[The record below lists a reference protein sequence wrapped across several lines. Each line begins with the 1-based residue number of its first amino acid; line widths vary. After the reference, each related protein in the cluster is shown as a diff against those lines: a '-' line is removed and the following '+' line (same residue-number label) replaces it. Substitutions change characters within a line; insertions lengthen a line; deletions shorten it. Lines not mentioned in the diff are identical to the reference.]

1 MSISRKRSNRGGS
14 LHWSAANDRYESK
27 KLSKRQKVWKKKL
40 IKAQQ
45 QRIIRVLKSQKKLN
59 PLTIRFITSL
69 LLWTDKSPLT
79 YKQLEALKKFER
91 NLKKP
96 SIDKN
101 TKKQSLTPPRVNIFL
116 NPVKVHDDIN
126 SLQYV
131 GTRKKASD

>member
-1 MSISRKRSNRGGS
+1 MSISRKRSNRGSS
-14 LHWSAANDRYESK
+14 LHWSAANDRYQSK
-27 KLSKRQKVWKKKL
+27 KLSKRQKIWKKKL

-45 QRIIRVLKSQKKLN
+45 QRIVRVLKSQKKLN
-59 PLTIRFITSL
+59 PITIRFITSL

-96 SIDKN
+96 SIEEN
-101 TKKQSLTPPRVNIFL
+101 TKKESLTPPTVNIFL
-116 NPVKVHDDIN
+116 NPVKFPDEIN
-126 SLQYV
+126 SFQYV

>member
-1 MSISRKRSNRGGS
+1 MSTSRKRSNRGSS
-14 LHWSAANDRYESK
+14 LHWSAANDRYLSK

-45 QRIIRVLKSQKKLN
+45 QRIVRVLKSQKKLN
-59 PLTIRFITSL
+59 PRTIRFITGL

-96 SIDKN
+96 SIDEN
-101 TKKQSLTPPRVNIFL
+101 TKKESLTTPTVHIFL
-116 NPVKVHDDIN
+116 NPVKVPDDMN
-126 SLQYV
+126 SLKYV
-131 GTRKKASD
+131 GTKKAPH

>member
-1 MSISRKRSNRGGS
+1 MSISRKRSNRGSS

-45 QRIIRVLKSQKKLN
+45 QRIVRVLKSQKKLN
-59 PLTIRFITSL
+59 PRTIRFITGL

-96 SIDKN
+96 FIDEN
-101 TKKQSLTPPRVNIFL
+101 TKKESLTTPTVHIIL
-116 NPVKVHDDIN
+116 NPVKAPDDIN

-131 GTRKKASD
+131 ETKKASH